1 MKIFCL
7 SRMCLCVWCVFWSL
21 QFYLSREC
29 ITVFVFV
36 DGLPFGS
43 SSTTTTI
50 SPHRICFRGKWPN
63 STEKLSNERQKKTHF
78 VSVYPAPASA
88 AHNECFCFIRAVSVC
103 IDWTDSL
110 PVEFRLCT
118 SLAAWWR
125 RFSRKKRRNLWLF
138 SIDKSKRQ
146 NVRFVA
152 SHMNHCSLDWICFT
166 VAWNAP
172 IFTNINTLLH
182 WNTLLTRSFFY
193 RFAFSLWRSVRS
205 EFIQFCSMDFFPLA
219 VM

>member
-88 AHNECFCFIRAVSVC
+88 AHNECFFFIFELWVCVLIERTRCLSNFACVPRWLLGGEDFPEKKEEIFDYFLSINLSGRMWDLLQVTWTTARWIEYVSLWLGMHQYSQTLTHFSTE
-103 IDWTDSL
+103 IL
-110 PVEFRLCT
+110 
-118 SLAAWWR
+118 
-125 RFSRKKRRNLWLF
+125 FSRVLFFIGSLFLCGVPFVRNLF
-138 SIDKSKRQ
+138 
-146 NVRFVA
+146 NFVR
-152 SHMNHCSLDWICFT
+152 WI
-166 VAWNAP
+166 
-172 IFTNINTLLH
+172 
-182 WNTLLTRSFFY
+182 
-193 RFAFSLWRSVRS
+193 
-205 EFIQFCSMDFFPLA
+205 FFP
-219 VM
+219 